1 MVQLGLPAVVF
12 VVLGSWASR
21 FLNTLILQAA
31 LGVFLV
37 ALSLLFMIRRQLILK
52 ATVRN
57 SILGGSLSGFSAGLL
72 GTGGA
77 IRGLTM
83 SAFNLEKSV
92 FIATSALIDLIIDLS
107 RTVVYWS
114 NGYIHK
120 HDLMY
125 LPFLVVVGLL
135 GTWLGKNILA
145 YLPQEKFRTIS
156 LELILIIGLVTLG
169 SFVWPD

>member
-1 MVQLGLPAVVF
+1 
-12 VVLGSWASR
+12 
-21 FLNTLILQAA
+21 
-31 LGVFLV
+31 
-37 ALSLLFMIRRQLILK
+37 
-52 ATVRN
+52 
-57 SILGGSLSGFSAGLL
+57 
-72 GTGGA
+72 
-77 IRGLTM
+77 M

-120 HDLMY
+120 HDLIY

-135 GTWLGKNILA
+135 GTWLGKKILV

-156 LELILIIGLVTLG
+156 LVLILVIGLVTLG